1 MDDIEQTVIDYLRS
15 RALQKSISEA
25 LDGSSRLMEMGV
37 LDSLELMS
45 LVTHMEQSYGV
56 TLPDQEF
63 IPENFETP
71 RTIAALIRR
80 VRTSAP

>member
-45 LVTHMEQSYGV
+45 LVTHMEESYGV

-71 RTIAALIRR
+71 RTIADLIRR